1 MTIAPHPELQQ
12 VLKGL
17 ALNRQPGWNFPGNFL
32 EVSFDE
38 VLLDSARLSVT
49 PGPHCVNADGQVN
62 IGAVSLLADI
72 GMAVTLRRRVGMP
85 TRMATVSMSLQFTGA
100 PLAGRLESRGRL
112 DGFFKD
118 AAATQGMTRCE
129 IYAGDTLVCTASGS
143 FVALGN
149 REGIAALPMRQ
160 QGVDAEAVPLALNE
174 LTQEEAAVYA
184 RAERALQAGADPT
197 RGTRGPRTFIDNFW
211 GFLPQRVEGKGASCT
226 FENGLHVGNRVGHT
240 QGGITFGLAASTANG
255 ALGDG
260 WRLGGISAWYLNPG
274 TGPQLQADAEIVH
287 QGGLTAV
294 VNTRITDE
302 KGRIVLEVVSNHV
315 RVAG

>member
-1 MTIAPHPELQQ
+1 MTIASHPELQQ

-17 ALNRQPGWNFPGNFL
+17 ALNRQPGWNYPGNFL

-38 VLLDSARLSVT
+38 VLMDSARLSLT

-72 GMAVTLRRRVGMP
+72 GMAVTLRRHIGMP

-100 PLAGRLESRGRL
+100 PITGRLESRGRL

-118 AAATQGMTRCE
+118 AAAPQGMTRCE
-129 IYAGDTLVCTASGS
+129 IYADDTLVCTASGS
-143 FVALGN
+143 FVVLGN

-160 QGVDAEAVPLALNE
+160 RGVDADVAPLALNE

-184 RAERALQAGADPT
+184 RAENALQARAQHT
-197 RGTRGPRTFIDNFW
+197 QGPLSFIENFW

-226 FENGLHVGNRVGHT
+226 FDNGLHVGNRVGHT

-255 ALGDG
+255 ALGDD
-260 WRLGGISAWYLNPG
+260 WRLGGVAAWYLNPG
-274 TGPQLQADAEIVH
+274 TGPKLQADAEIVH

-302 KGRIVLEVVSNHV
+302 RGRIVLEVVSNHV
-315 RVAG
+315 RVTG